1 MATVIKLKRSN
12 TSSSV
17 PTTSDLQDGEVALNT
32 ADKKIYVRNGG
43 SIVAVANFNEL
54 DLSAVDQDII
64 PDANETRNLGSSA
77 KRFNELFLAG
87 STINLGGATISSD
100 GGGTVAI
107 SASGVTLPSGSKV
120 EVASGLTKT
129 VALADDV
136 TGTAVRVVPFFTAA
150 GGLVTAAARLNFRS
164 STRGQAIANFTLA
177 NGSTLTTTSEELFT
191 F

>member
-12 TSSSV
+12 TASSV
-17 PTTSDLQDGEVALNT
+17 PTTSDLADGEVALNT
-32 ADKKIYVRNGG
+32 ADKKIYVRNG
-43 SIVAVANFNEL
+43 SNIIAVANFNEL

-64 PDANETRNLGSSA
+64 PDANETRNIGSSS

-136 TGTAVRVVPFFTAA
+136 TGTAVRVVPFFSQA
-150 GGLVTAAARLNFRS
+150 GGLVTAVARLNFRS

-177 NGSTLTTTSEELFT
+177 NGSTLTSTSEELFT

>member
-17 PTTSDLQDGEVALNT
+17 PTTSDLADGEVALNT

-43 SIVAVANFNEL
+43 SIVAVANFNDT
-54 DLSAVDQDII
+54 DLSNVAEDII
-64 PDANETRNLGSSA
+64 PDANETRNLGSSS

-120 EVASGLTKT
+120 QVATGLTRT
-129 VALADDV
+129 VAIADDT
-136 TGTAVRVVPFFTAA
+136 TGSAIRVVPFFSKA
-150 GGLVTAAARLNFRS
+150 GGLGTPNARLNFRS
-164 STRGQAIANFTLA
+164 SAKGTAIASFLLA
-177 NGSTLTTTSEELFT
+177 NGSTLSSVSEEIFS

>member
-1 MATVIKLKRSN
+1 MATIIKLKRSN
-12 TSSSV
+12 TGSSV
-17 PTTSDLQDGEVALNT
+17 PTTSDLADGEVALNT

-43 SIVAVANFNEL
+43 SIVAVANFNDT
-54 DLSAVDQDII
+54 DLSSVAQDII
-64 PDANETRNLGSSA
+64 PDANETRNLGSSS

-120 EVASGLTKT
+120 QVATGLTRT
-129 VALADDV
+129 VAIADDT
-136 TGTAVRVVPFFTAA
+136 TGSAIRVVPFFSKA
-150 GGLVTAAARLNFRS
+150 GGLGTPNARLNFRS
-164 STRGQAIANFTLA
+164 SAKGTAIASFVLA
-177 NGSTLTTTSEELFT
+177 NGSTLSSVSEEIFS

>member
-12 TSSSV
+12 TASSV
-17 PTTSDLQDGEVALNT
+17 PTTSDLADGEVALNT

-54 DLSAVDQDII
+54 DLSSVDQDII
-64 PDANETRNLGSSA
+64 PDANETRNIGSSS

-129 VALADDV
+129 VALADDIS
-136 TGTAVRVVPFFTAA
+136 GSAIRVVPFFSKA
-150 GGLVTAAARLNFRS
+150 GGLGTVNARLNYRAS
-164 STRGQAIANFTLA
+164 IKNKAVASFTLA
-177 NGSTLTTTSEELFT
+177 NGDTLGTISEELFT

>member
-17 PTTSDLQDGEVALNT
+17 PTTSDLADGEVALNT

-64 PDANETRNLGSSA
+64 PDGNGTRDLGSSS
-77 KRFNELFLAG
+77 KRFNELFLTG

-136 TGTAVRVVPFFTAA
+136 TGTAIRSVPFFSQS
-150 GGLVTAAARLNFRS
+150 GGLGTANARLNFRS
-164 STRGQAIANFTLA
+164 STKGQAIASFVLA
-177 NGSTLTTTSEELFT
+177 NGDTLTTTSEELFT